1 MSDRS
6 ILFRVLVLC
15 AVMQVVKGK
24 HKFKADLSGA
34 ALSREA
40 PRPHTRTVD
49 LLDGSL

>member
-1 MSDRS
+1 
-6 ILFRVLVLC
+6 
-15 AVMQVVKGK
+15 MQVVKGK

-49 LLDGSL
+49 LLDGSLRFATLSQAVR

>member
-1 MSDRS
+1 MFSIPMSDRS

-34 ALSREA
+34 AFIVVPDFET
-40 PRPHTRTVD
+40 PV
-49 LLDGSL
+49 